1 MSTNRLVGPFDTNP
15 ASQALV
21 QSTQNIDIKEE
32 DIGWEKIDI

>member
-1 MSTNRLVGPFDTNP
+1 MSANRLIGPFDTNP